1 MRLHSFQCVCQAPTR
16 WYELLPFIIAGLTTG
31 SVYALAGVGLVLTYK
46 TSGVFNFAHGALA
59 TVSAYVYYTLH
70 VQHHMA
76 WPLAAFLAVFVLG
89 PAFGVGF
96 ERIARTLSRSS
107 LANQVA
113 ATIGALLV
121 VEALAVII
129 Y

>member
-59 TVSAYVYYTLH
+59 TVSAYLFYTLH
-70 VQHHMA
+70 VEHGMP
-76 WPLAAFLAVFVLG
+76 WPIAGVVCVFVAGQVLG
-89 PAFGVGF
+89 LVL
-96 ERIARTLSRSS
+96 EQITRMLS
-107 LANQVA
+107 
-113 ATIGALLV
+113 
-121 VEALAVII
+121 
-129 Y
+129 